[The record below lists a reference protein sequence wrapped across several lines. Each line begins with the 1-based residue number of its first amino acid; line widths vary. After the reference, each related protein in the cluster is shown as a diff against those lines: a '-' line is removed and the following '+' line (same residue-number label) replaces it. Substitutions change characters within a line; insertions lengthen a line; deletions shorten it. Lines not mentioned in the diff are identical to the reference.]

1 MHTRVITWFM
11 LAVAGCGPKTTAI
24 GVAPMSA
31 SSNVYLRDSFDT
43 DPSSYVGRFLP
54 SGVDDLDETNGMPLV
69 CSKHVSWRFIDGGGV
84 HYTES
89 FRVSAAAGAKLGI
102 PVVGSASV
110 AHDASRTARVTYTL
124 TGKMVGEI
132 KDPDAFAACCK
143 DQPDQCSDRYI
154 GEFLQGTGEVSYASA
169 SSTSASASGKTATA
183 SASGS
188 ASSESEWTRAA
199 AFPNPVYFAFK
210 VTPTPYTQAAV
221 AVCPDWVDQPPAA
234 PGRTYAVGSGGP
246 ARSEQAAR
254 DQAQNNARG
263 AIVRATGLAQDALL
277 GGYPQLHVE
286 SWCVTPTLA
295 DNGSTKYAA
304 KALAYT
310 TDDAVAA
317 VRVRAEAARK
327 AAAELAAVAAAAAA
341 SAPPAPPDAPAL
353 AAPSSAG
360 SGDVARV
367 RAAVGAEAFSS
378 DKLQALE
385 SAAAGAR
392 LTTSDVAS
400 ILGDFAMSSDKIAAL
415 EILADTVVD
424 PANWHV
430 IVAAFTFSGDKEL
443 ARAIAP

>member
-1 MHTRVITWFM
+1 MKTCVFALFM
-11 LAVAGCGPKTTAI
+11 LGCGPKTAAI
-24 GVAPMSA
+24 GVAPSSP

-43 DPSSYVGRFLP
+43 DPSSYLGRFLP

-84 HYTES
+84 QYTES
-89 FRVSAAAGAKLGI
+89 FRVSSAAGAKLGI

-143 DQPDQCSDRYI
+143 EQPDQCSDRYI
-154 GEFLQGTGEVSYASA
+154 GEFLQGTGEVSYASTA
-169 SSTSASASGKTATA
+169 STDASGSGKAGAVSASAS
-183 SASGS
+183 
-188 ASSESEWTRAA
+188 ASSASEWTRAA
-199 AFPNPVYFAFK
+199 TFTNPVYFAFK
-210 VTPTPYTQAAV
+210 LTPTPYTQAAV

-254 DQAQNNARG
+254 DQAQNTARG
-263 AIVRATGLAQDALL
+263 ALVRATGLTQDALL
-277 GGYPQLHVE
+277 GGYPPLQVE
-286 SWCVTPTLA
+286 AWCVTPTQA
-295 DNGSTKYAA
+295 DNGATKYTA
-304 KALAYT
+304 KALAFT
-310 TDDAVAA
+310 TDDAVAT
-317 VRVRAEAARK
+317 VRARAEAARE
-327 AAAELAAVAAAAAA
+327 AAAELAAVAAAAAS
-341 SAPPAPPDAPAL
+341 SAPADAPAAAAL
-353 AAPSSAG
+353 TAPSG

-367 RAAVGAEAFSS
+367 RAAVGGEAFSS
-378 DKLQALE
+378 DKLLALE

-392 LTTSDVAS
+392 LTASEVAS
-400 ILGDFAMSSDKIAAL
+400 ILGDFAMSSDKLAAL
-415 EILADTVVD
+415 EMLADTVVD

-443 ARAIAP
+443 ARAMAP